1 MHTRAA
7 FVSSLTLSLAFASFA
22 VGGDVPTPAEALAR
36 MKEGNA
42 RFASG
47 KVLNPNTGSDRIAET
62 SKGQHPFA
70 TVLGC
75 SDSRVPVE
83 RVFDQGIGDVFT
95 VRVAGNVAKVDE
107 IGSVEYAAGH
117 MNVPL
122 LVVLGHTKCGAV
134 TAVVN
139 NAKVGGSIPGL
150 VSSIVPAV
158 EAARKAHPEV
168 KGEAIIPFAIEANV
182 FETIKT
188 LIVTSEELRHLVHE
202 GKLQIVGGV
211 YDIADGKVK
220 WLGEH
225 PDQSSL
231 LNAPAEHE
239 EQKSTASADHG
250 GHDAG
255 TDASASHGATTEA
268 AAASSDGTF
277 AAPALKLPKLPA
289 FGYQHGKASEIETI
303 KEQELTSNTT
313 TMLFGASAAGMLAL
327 TLGLAFAMSSIRR
340 SDGTRVRGMTL
351 GSKLS
356 LGFGGMAAM
365 MLVVAT
371 VSIHGETQL
380 GNATVE
386 VASLSERNALSNK
399 VGEDL
404 GRLRVS
410 LRDFLMSN
418 KGEDVQKCSDAAATL
433 HARLEE
439 AKRSFQIPSRA
450 EIVKRLAEA
459 ADAYDNGAER
469 VIGIIAERNGVID
482 SQINP
487 TAARATALVE
497 MIAATAEK
505 DGDHRVAAE
514 AGRLGMDLMRA
525 RLSFFKFLRS
535 HDHADS
541 DAALAAIEMGKKEL
555 GVLQGM
561 VKNPARKAALTEAH
575 QALTFYADR
584 IGAALRLADERDA
597 VWTSMLT
604 DVGPKIVTASAELE
618 KSIAASAHEAIASA
632 AAVSDATRFKT
643 IVLAVIVVFASG
655 AMSFFLARAMLR
667 ATNQVLA
674 QLGRVADG
682 DLTGA
687 ALNRTASDELGEL
700 SRATDRMSVSLRQ
713 LIGEVSGSTRE
724 VAAAATQI
732 AASSE
737 EMATGM
743 RKQQDQATQVSAA
756 IEEMSSSV
764 SEVARKSSE
773 AAANASQSGEK
784 ATEGAGVVAN
794 TVTEMKAIAEQV
806 QESARAI
813 GELGKKSEQIG
824 QIIGVINDI
833 AEQTNLLALNAAI
846 EAARAG
852 EHGKGF
858 AVVADEVRKLAERT
872 TTATEQVSASIRE
885 IQTETTTA
893 VSQIESGSKR
903 VSTGVSLANSA
914 GESLHAIVDGSKNV
928 GTMITSIAAAAE
940 QQSSASEEIARS
952 MESISAV
959 TKESTQGAEQAA
971 QAATQLSQ
979 QAEKLQAMVA
989 KFRV

>member
-1 MHTRAA
+1 MHVRTALVA
-7 FVSSLTLSLAFASFA
+7 SMVLSTLALA
-22 VGGDVPTPAEALAR
+22 GEVPSPAEALAR
-36 MKEGNA
+36 LKEGNA
-42 RFASG
+42 RFAAG
-47 KVLNPNTGSDRIAET
+47 KPTNPNSGTDRIAET

-70 TVLGC
+70 AVLGC
-75 SDSRVPVE
+75 ADSRVPVE

-134 TAVVN
+134 SAVAT

-150 VSSIVPAV
+150 VSNIVPAV
-158 EAARKAHPEV
+158 ESARKEHPDV

-188 LIVTSEELRHLVHE
+188 MLVTSEELRHLVHE

-225 PDQSSL
+225 PNQSAL
-231 LNAPAEHE
+231 LTAPAEHAE
-239 EQKSTASADHG
+239 EKSTASADSDKDEHATQKSDNHAEGVSTAAITSNGTFTPPARKLPELPTYGPEHG
-250 GHDAG
+250 KAAAVEHAEEHAQTSDSVTYVFA
-255 TDASASHGATTEA
+255 AA
-268 AAASSDGTF
+268 AAAS
-277 AAPALKLPKLPA
+277 L
-289 FGYQHGKASEIETI
+289 
-303 KEQELTSNTT
+303 LT
-313 TMLFGASAAGMLAL
+313 
-327 TLGLAFAMSSIRR
+327 TLGLAFALSTIRR
-340 SDGTRVRGMTL
+340 TDGSTARGLTL
-351 GSKLS
+351 GTKLS
-356 LGFGGMAAM
+356 LGFGGVTAM
-365 MLVVAT
+365 ILVVAT
-371 VSIHGETQL
+371 VSVNGETQL
-380 GNATVE
+380 ANSTVT
-386 VASLSERNALSNK
+386 VAGLAEKNDLSNK
-399 VGEDL
+399 VSEDL

-410 LRDFLMSN
+410 LRDFMLSN
-418 KGEDVQKCSDAAATL
+418 KAEDVQKCSDAAATL
-433 HARLEE
+433 QARLEE
-439 AKRSFQIPSRA
+439 ATRSFQVPERA
-450 EIVKRLAEA
+450 AIVKQLSASAKE
-459 ADAYDNGAER
+459 YDNGVDK
-469 VIGIIAERNGVID
+469 VIEIIAERNGVID
-482 SQINP
+482 SQIGP
-487 TAARATALVE
+487 TASRASALLE
-497 MIAATAEK
+497 MISESARK
-505 DGDHRVAAE
+505 DGDLRVSNE
-514 AGRLGMDLMRA
+514 AGRMGLDLMKA

-535 HDHADS
+535 HNHADS
-541 DAALAAIEMGKKEL
+541 DSAQAAIEQGSKEIGEL
-555 GVLQGM
+555 EKI
-561 VKNPARKAALTEAH
+561 VKNPKRKAALAELKQAFAFYSDRVDEALKLAAKRDEVWKALSTE
-575 QALTFYADR
+575 
-584 IGAALRLADERDA
+584 I
-597 VWTSMLT
+597 
-604 DVGPKIVTASAELE
+604 GPKIVAASAELE
-618 KSIAASAHEAIASA
+618 KSISGSTKEAIHKAEAVSAATRFQTILLVSVVVVA
-632 AAVSDATRFKT
+632 AAVTSY
-643 IVLAVIVVFASG
+643 
-655 AMSFFLARAMLR
+655 FLVRGMLR
-667 ATNQVLA
+667 ATAQVLA

-687 ALNRTASDELGEL
+687 ALNSTASDEMGEL
-700 SRATDRMSVSLRQ
+700 ARATDRMSVSLRQ

-724 VAAAATQI
+724 VAAAATEI

-885 IQTETTTA
+885 IQTETATA

-903 VSTGVSLANSA
+903 VSTGVALANSA

-928 GTMITSIAAAAE
+928 NGMITAIAAAAE

-971 QAATQLSQ
+971 QAATQLSE

>member
-1 MHTRAA
+1 MGSVTGVARLSKV
-7 FVSSLTLSLAFASFA
+7 VSSDLRGRAI
-22 VGGDVPTPAEALAR
+22 VP
-36 MKEGNA
+36 
-42 RFASG
+42 
-47 KVLNPNTGSDRIAET
+47 SDRLLLL
-62 SKGQHPFA
+62 SG
-70 TVLGC
+70 G
-75 SDSRVPVE
+75 
-83 RVFDQGIGDVFT
+83 G
-95 VRVAGNVAKVDE
+95 AG
-107 IGSVEYAAGH
+107 
-117 MNVPL
+117 
-122 LVVLGHTKCGAV
+122 VVKTP
-134 TAVVN
+134 
-139 NAKVGGSIPGL
+139 KVGGSTPGR
-150 VSSIVPAV
+150 VSNTMPAV
-158 EAARKAHPEV
+158 ESARHDHPEA
-168 KGEAIIPFAIEANV
+168 KGDAIIPFAIEANV

-188 LIVTSEELRHLVHE
+188 MLVTSEELRHLVHE

-225 PDQSSL
+225 PNQSSL
-231 LNAPAEHE
+231 LNTPAEQAE
-239 EQKSTASADHG
+239 EKSTASAESGKDEP
-250 GHDAG
+250 A
-255 TDASASHGATTEA
+255 AEKSESHAQATN
-268 AAASSDGTF
+268 AASVTSDGTF
-277 AAPALKLPKLPA
+277 AAPALKLPTLPA
-289 FGYQHGKASEIETI
+289 FGAEHGKAAAIDHVED
-303 KEQELTSNTT
+303 QAATSDTT
-313 TMLFGASAAGMLAL
+313 TFLFGSSAAAAALL
-327 TLGLAFAMSSIRR
+327 TLGLAFGLSSIRR
-340 SDGTRVRGMTL
+340 SDGSAVRGLTL
-351 GSKLS
+351 GTKLS
-356 LGFGGMAAM
+356 LGFGGMATM
-365 MLVVAT
+365 MLLVAT
-371 VSIHGETQL
+371 VSVSGETQL
-380 GNATVE
+380 ANSTVT
-386 VASLSERNALSNK
+386 VAGLAEKNALSNK
-399 VGEDL
+399 VSEDL

-410 LRDFLMSN
+410 LRDFLLSN

-439 AKRSFQIPSRA
+439 ATKSFQVPERA
-450 EIVKRLAEA
+450 AIVKQLSA
-459 ADAYDNGAER
+459 AAKEYDDGVDK
-469 VIGIIAERNGVID
+469 VIEIIAHRNGVID
-482 SQINP
+482 SQIGP
-487 TAARATALVE
+487 TAARASALLE
-497 MIAATAEK
+497 LISESARK
-505 DGDHRVAAE
+505 DGDLKVANE
-514 AGRLGMDLMRA
+514 AGRMGMDLMKA

-535 HDHADS
+535 HNHADS
-541 DAALAAIEMGKKEL
+541 DSAQAAIEQGSKEIGEL
-555 GVLQGM
+555 EKI
-561 VKNPARKAALTEAH
+561 VKNPRRKAALAEVKQAFAFYSDRVEEA
-575 QALTFYADR
+575 LKL
-584 IGAALRLADERDA
+584 AAQRDEMWKA
-597 VWTSMLT
+597 MLT
-604 DVGPKIVTASAELE
+604 EIGPKIVTASAELE
-618 KSIAASAHEAIASA
+618 KSISASTHEAITTA
-632 AAVSDATRFKT
+632 AAVSAATRFQT
-643 IVLAVIVVFASG
+643 ILLVSVVVIAAG
-655 AMSFFLARAMLR
+655 TMSFFLVRGMLR
-667 ATNQVLA
+667 ATSQVLA

-682 DLTGA
+682 DLTGPT
-687 ALNRTASDELGEL
+687 LNSTASDELGEL
-700 SRATDRMSVSLRQ
+700 SRATDRMSVSLKQ
-713 LIGEVSGSTRE
+713 LIGEVSGSTRD
-724 VAAAATQI
+724 VAAAATEI

-885 IQTETTTA
+885 IQTETSTA

-903 VSTGVSLANSA
+903 VSTGVALANSA

-928 GTMITSIAAAAE
+928 NGMITAIAAAAE

>member
-1 MHTRAA
+1 MHIRAA
-7 FVSSLTLSLAFASFA
+7 LLSSLVLSTFALA
-22 VGGDVPTPAEALAR
+22 GEVPSPAEALER
-36 MKEGNA
+36 LKQGNT

-47 KVLNPNTGSDRIAET
+47 KISNPNTGADRIAET
-62 SKGQHPFA
+62 AKGQHPFA
-70 TVLGC
+70 AVLGC
-75 SDSRVPVE
+75 ADSRVPVE

-150 VSSIVPAV
+150 VSNIVPAV
-158 EAARKAHPEV
+158 EAARHEHPEA
-168 KGEAIIPFAIEANV
+168 KGEAIIPFAIETNV

-188 LIVTSEELRHLVHE
+188 LLVSSEELRHLVHE
-202 GKLQIVGGV
+202 GKMQIVGGV

-225 PDQSSL
+225 PNQSSL
-231 LNAPAEHE
+231 LNAPAGQE
-239 EQKSTASADHG
+239 KSTASAD
-250 GHDAG
+250 AG
-255 TDASASHGATTEA
+255 KEEPAESKTESHAETANA
-268 AAASSDGTF
+268 AAITSDGTF
-277 AAPALKLPKLPA
+277 VAPALKLPEVPSY
-289 FGYQHGKASEIETI
+289 GPEHGKASAVDHVDD
-303 KEQELTSNTT
+303 LTQASNSTVI
-313 TMLFGASAAGMLAL
+313 LFGSSAAAAVLV
-327 TLGLAFAMSSIRR
+327 TLGLAFALSTIRR
-340 SDGTRVRGMTL
+340 ADGTSVRGMTL
-351 GSKLS
+351 GTKLS
-356 LGFGGMAAM
+356 LGFGGMATM
-365 MLVVAT
+365 LLVVAT
-371 VSIHGETQL
+371 VSVNGTTKL
-380 GNATVE
+380 ANSTTTVAE
-386 VASLSERNALSNK
+386 LAQKNALSDK
-399 VGEDL
+399 VAEDL
-404 GRLRVS
+404 GRLRVN
-410 LRDFLMSN
+410 LRDFLLSN

-433 HARLEE
+433 QARLEE
-439 AKRSFQIPSRA
+439 AKKSFQVPERA
-450 EIVKRLAEA
+450 VIVKQLVAA
-459 ADAYDNGAER
+459 ADEYHAGVNRIVGL
-469 VIGIIAERNGVID
+469 IAERNGVID
-482 SQINP
+482 SQIGP
-487 TAARATALVE
+487 TAARATALLE
-497 MIAATAEK
+497 MISETARK
-505 DGDHRVAAE
+505 DGDLRVANE
-514 AGRLGMDLMRA
+514 AGRMGMDLMKA

-535 HDHADS
+535 HNHADS
-541 DAALAAIEMGKKEL
+541 DLAQAAIEQGSKEIGEL
-555 GVLQGM
+555 EKI
-561 VKNPARKAALTEAH
+561 VKNPKRKAALAELKQAFAFYSGRVDEA
-575 QALTFYADR
+575 LKL
-584 IGAALRLADERDA
+584 AAKRDE
-597 VWTSMLT
+597 VWKAMLT
-604 DVGPKIVTASAELE
+604 DIGPKIVTASADLE
-618 KSIAASAHEAIASA
+618 KSIVASTHKAIDTASAVAVATRFQIVVMVIVVVTAACAASAML
-632 AAVSDATRFKT
+632 V
-643 IVLAVIVVFASG
+643 
-655 AMSFFLARAMLR
+655 RAMLR
-667 ATNQVLA
+667 ATTQVLA

-682 DLTGA
+682 DLTGP
-687 ALNRTASDELGEL
+687 ALNSTASDELGEL

-713 LIGEVSGSTRE
+713 LISQVSGSTRE
-724 VAAAATQI
+724 VAAAATEI

-743 RKQQDQATQVSAA
+743 LKQQDQATQVSAA

-794 TVTEMKAIAEQV
+794 TVSEMKAIAAQV

-885 IQTETTTA
+885 IQTETSTA

-903 VSTGVSLANSA
+903 VSTGVALANSA

-928 GTMITSIAAAAE
+928 NGMITAIAAAAE

>member
-1 MHTRAA
+1 MHVRTALVA
-7 FVSSLTLSLAFASFA
+7 SMVLSTLALA
-22 VGGDVPTPAEALAR
+22 GGVPSPAEALAR
-36 MKEGNA
+36 LKEGNA
-42 RFASG
+42 RFAAG
-47 KVLNPNTGSDRIAET
+47 KPTNPNSGTDRIAET

-70 TVLGC
+70 AVLGC
-75 SDSRVPVE
+75 ADSRVPVE

-134 TAVVN
+134 SAVAT

-168 KGEAIIPFAIEANV
+168 KGEAIIPYAIETNV
-182 FETIKT
+182 FETVKT
-188 LIVTSEELRHLVHE
+188 LLVTSEELRHLVQE

-225 PDQSSL
+225 PEQSSL
-231 LNAPAEHE
+231 LTAPAGHAE
-239 EQKSTASADHG
+239 KSTAAATPAEASGDHG
-250 GHDAG
+250 VEAKAG
-255 TDASASHGATTEA
+255 LATST
-268 AAASSDGTF
+268 GTF
-277 AAPALKLPKLPA
+277 VTPALKLPELPSFGPKEGKAAALDQIEDREETSSAATMA
-289 FGYQHGKASEIETI
+289 FGVSSVASLVI
-303 KEQELTSNTT
+303 
-313 TMLFGASAAGMLAL
+313 A
-327 TLGLAFAMSSIRR
+327 LGLAFALSGIRR
-340 SDGTRVRGMTL
+340 PDGTLVRGMTL

-356 LGFGGMAAM
+356 LGFGGLATMIM
-365 MLVVAT
+365 VVAT
-371 VSIHGETQL
+371 VSIHGETRL
-380 GNATVE
+380 ANATVT
-386 VASLSERNALSNK
+386 VAGLAERNALSNN
-399 VGEDL
+399 VAEDL

-418 KGEDVQKCSDAAATL
+418 TAENVQKCSDASATL
-433 HARLEE
+433 HARLEQAE
-439 AKRSFQIPSRA
+439 KTFQVPARA
-450 EIVKRLAEA
+450 ALVKQMTA
-459 ADAYDNGAER
+459 ASEEYDAGVGR
-469 VIGIIAERNGVID
+469 IIGLIAERNGVID
-482 SQINP
+482 SQIGP
-487 TAARATALVE
+487 AATRAAALLE
-497 MIAATAEK
+497 MIAETARA
-505 DGDHRVAAE
+505 DGDLRVANRA
-514 AGRLGMDLMRA
+514 AGMGMDLMQA
-525 RLSFFKFLRS
+525 RLGFFKFLRS

-541 DAALAAIEMGKKEL
+541 QAAEAAIAQGMKEL
-555 GVLQGM
+555 AELEKV
-561 VKNPARKAALTEAH
+561 VKNPKRKAALAEVK
-575 QALTFYADR
+575 QAYGFYSER
-584 IGAALRLADERDA
+584 VEHALKLADQRDQ
-597 VWTSMLT
+597 VWKSMLT
-604 DVGPKIVTASAELE
+604 EIGPKIVTASAELD
-618 KSIAASAHEAIASA
+618 KSIAASTEEAIKSAESVSAS
-632 AAVSDATRFKT
+632 TRFQT
-643 IVLAVIVVFASG
+643 IVLVGIVVAVAAALSFVIVRS
-655 AMSFFLARAMLR
+655 MLR
-667 ATNQVLA
+667 ATSQVLQ
-674 QLGRVADG
+674 QLARVADG
-682 DLTGA
+682 DLTGPQ
-687 ALNRTASDELGEL
+687 LNSTAKDELGEL
-700 SRATDRMSVSLRQ
+700 SRATDRMSVSLKQ
-713 LIGEVSGSTRE
+713 LISQVSGSTRE
-724 VAAAATQI
+724 VAAAATEI

-885 IQTETTTA
+885 IQTETSTA

-903 VSTGVSLANSA
+903 VSTGVALANSA

-928 GTMITSIAAAAE
+928 NGMITAIAAAAE

>member
-1 MHTRAA
+1 MHVRTALISSLVLSTFA
-7 FVSSLTLSLAFASFA
+7 LAGQVSS
-22 VGGDVPTPAEALAR
+22 PAEALAR
-36 MKEGNA
+36 LKEGNN
-42 RFASG
+42 RFATG
-47 KVLNPNTGSDRIAET
+47 AATNPNTGADRIAET
-62 SKGQHPFA
+62 SKGQGPFA
-70 TVLGC
+70 AVLGC
-75 SDSRVPVE
+75 ADSRVPVE

-158 EAARKAHPEV
+158 ESARKLDPKAT
-168 KGEAIIPFAIEANV
+168 GEALIPLAIEANV
-182 FETIKT
+182 FETVKT
-188 LIVTSEELRHLVHE
+188 LLVSSEELRHLVHD

-211 YDIADGKVK
+211 YDISNGKVK

-225 PDQSSL
+225 PEQSSL
-231 LNAPAEHE
+231 LKAPVGDAD
-239 EQKSTASADHG
+239 EQSTASADHG
-250 GHDAG
+250 
-255 TDASASHGATTEA
+255 SHEA
-268 AAASSDGTF
+268 AANHDEATGDAASAKSVTSDGTF
-277 AAPALKLPKLPA
+277 VVPALKLPNIPR
-289 FGYQHGKASEIETI
+289 FGPEHGKAAAVDRVEDGAM
-303 KEQELTSNTT
+303 TSDTVT
-313 TMLFGASAAGMLAL
+313 FLFGSSAALVVVLTVGLAFSLSRIRRTDGTSVRGL
-327 TLGLAFAMSSIRR
+327 TLG
-340 SDGTRVRGMTL
+340 T
-351 GSKLS
+351 KLS
-356 LGFGGMAAM
+356 LGFGGMASM
-365 MLVVAT
+365 ILVLAT
-371 VSIHGETQL
+371 VSVGGETQL
-380 GNATVE
+380 ANSTVT
-386 VASLSERNALSNK
+386 VAGLADKNALSGQVN
-399 VGEDL
+399 EDL

-410 LRDFLMSN
+410 LRDFLLSN
-418 KGEDVQKCSDAAATL
+418 KGEDVQKASDASATL
-433 HARLEE
+433 HARLKVAQE
-439 AKRSFQIPSRA
+439 SFAVPERV
-450 EIVKRLAEA
+450 EIVKRLKEA
-459 ADAYDNGAER
+459 TKEYDASVER
-469 VIGIIAERNGVID
+469 IISLIAERNGVID
-482 SQINP
+482 SQIAP
-487 TAARATALVE
+487 TAMRATALLE
-497 MIAATAEK
+497 MIAESARK

-514 AGRLGMDLMRA
+514 AGRMGMDLMKA

-535 HDHADS
+535 HDPADS
-541 DAALAAIEMGKKEL
+541 GAAQAAIVQGAKEIGEL
-555 GVLQGM
+555 EKI
-561 VKNPARKAALTEAH
+561 VKNPKRKAALAELKQAFEFYSDRLSEA
-575 QALTFYADR
+575 LD
-584 IGAALRLADERDA
+584 LASKRNEL
-597 VWTSMLT
+597 WGTMLT
-604 DVGPKIVTASAELE
+604 ETGPKIVTASAELE
-618 KSIAASAHEAIASA
+618 KSIATSTREAIETA
-632 AAVSDATRFKT
+632 AAVSDFTRFKT
-643 IVLAVIVVFASG
+643 ILLSVVVVTLAASVSFVLVRS
-655 AMSFFLARAMLR
+655 MLR
-667 ATNQVLA
+667 ASSAVLA

-682 DLTGA
+682 DLTGP
-687 ALNRTASDELGEL
+687 ALNSTASDELGEL
-700 SRATDRMSVSLRQ
+700 SRATDRMSASLRQ
-713 LIGEVSGSTRE
+713 LIGQVSSSTRE
-724 VAAAATQI
+724 VAAAATEI

-743 RKQQDQATQVSAA
+743 RKQQDQATQISAA

-764 SEVARKSSE
+764 TEVARKSSD

-784 ATEGAGVVAN
+784 ANEGAGVVAN
-794 TVTEMKAIAEQV
+794 TVSEMKAIAAQV

-885 IQTETTTA
+885 IQTETSTA

-903 VSTGVSLANSA
+903 VSTGVALANSA